1 MRDYVLNARQ
11 TRWKNCW
18 PLLASAALA
27 KRPPRLSD
35 DECSALVSDD
45 KSAKSGKLRLCKTKN
60 KDRERKRERE
70 ETGWK
75 KLIDEIYRGLS
86 AAYGV
91 NILCSTRFMGNFEC
105 VKLNDRR

>member
-1 MRDYVLNARQ
+1 MQDKQDGKTVGLCWHLRRWQNGRLDYLTTSVP
-11 TRWKNCW
+11 RWFLTISRPSLVNCDRV
-18 PLLASAALA
+18 
-27 KRPPRLSD
+27 KQ
-35 DECSALVSDD
+35 
-45 KSAKSGKLRLCKTKN
+45 KIKT
-60 KDRERKRERE
+60 ERERE
-70 ETGWK
+70 REGTGWK

>member
-1 MRDYVLNARQ
+1 M
-11 TRWKNCW
+11 
-18 PLLASAALA
+18 
-27 KRPPRLSD
+27 
-35 DECSALVSDD
+35 VSDD

-60 KDRERKRERE
+60 KDRERERERE
-70 ETGWK
+70 REGTGWK

-91 NILCSTRFMGNFEC
+91 NILCSTRFMSNFEC